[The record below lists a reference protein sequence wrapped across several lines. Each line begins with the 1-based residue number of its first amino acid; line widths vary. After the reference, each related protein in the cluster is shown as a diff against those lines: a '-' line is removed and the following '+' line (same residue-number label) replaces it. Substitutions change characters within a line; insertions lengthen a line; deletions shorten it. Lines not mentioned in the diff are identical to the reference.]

1 MGDWFGSLP
10 PLAAHDARLAASQAR
25 RAENGLAGELADR
38 GGDHCRRCGGGCL
51 HALDARHT
59 TEAPRQGPRERW
71 SGPPTR
77 RARGHDRLYNRIDA
91 ADQLRAVLAAH
102 FERTRVL
109 GMPEYKLFRTVEDEV
124 RVCRP
129 GFRVFAQT
137 ALGEV
142 IKSADRDAHSA
153 INSKR
158 TDVLVIDRAGY
169 PVLAIEYQAATTS
182 GTTPPRGDAVKKE
195 ALRRAGVAYLEFFEH
210 STEEQVRRT
219 VRETIERGVP
229 PAPPETPAVAHP
241 FIQAAK
247 LIPESPHAGKAG

>member
-1 MGDWFGSLP
+1 MVSLENLQIAVVIIVAVVAAVAYTLSRLVIQQRRRGKAQGS
-10 PLAAHDARLAASQAR
+10 AGRGARPDVRSA
-25 RAENGLAGELADR
+25 
-38 GGDHCRRCGGGCL
+38 
-51 HALDARHT
+51 T
-59 TEAPRQGPRERW
+59 T
-71 SGPPTR
+71 
-77 RARGHDRLYNRIDA
+77 RLYNRIDA

-109 GMPEYKLFRTVEDEV
+109 GMAEYKLFRTVEDEV

-169 PVLAIEYQAATTS
+169 PVLAIEYQGRHHFGNDAAA
-182 GTTPPRGDAVKKE
+182 RDAVKKE

-247 LIPESPHAGKAG
+247 LIPESPHTGKAG